1 MKEKSLNEIKAI
13 SLFAFLIGYGYYLKE
28 GMGIYYLLVSV
39 LFVYL
44 DSIFINKEGLFV
56 SKHIFYLLLAIYN
69 VISLAFV
76 IQYIRGE
83 TLDDIFLA
91 LIKPFMGANEI
102 YTLGFI
108 LIFTTGLIIKQN
120 IIGANNGKKQKK
132 YTKN

>member
-1 MKEKSLNEIKAI
+1 MKEKTLNEIKAI
-13 SLFAFLIGYGYYLKE
+13 SLFAFLIGCGYYLKE
-28 GMGIYYLLVSV
+28 GMEIYYLIVTI

-44 DSIFINKEGLFV
+44 DSIFINREGLFV

-69 VISLAFV
+69 VISLAFM

-91 LIKPFMGANEI
+91 LLKPFLGANEI
-102 YTLGFI
+102 YFVGLL

-120 IIGANNGKKQKK
+120 IIGANNGKE
-132 YTKN
+132 

>member
-13 SLFAFLIGYGYYLKE
+13 SLFAFLIGCGYYLKE

-44 DSIFINKEGLFV
+44 DYIFINKEGLFV

-69 VISLAFV
+69 VISLAFM
-76 IQYIRGE
+76 IQYIRGKS
-83 TLDDIFLA
+83 LDDIFLS
-91 LIKPFMGANEI
+91 LLKPFLGANEI
-102 YTLGFI
+102 YIVGFI

-120 IIGANNGKKQKK
+120 IIGANNGKE
-132 YTKN
+132 

>member
-1 MKEKSLNEIKAI
+1 MKEKTLNEIKAI
-13 SLFAFLIGYGYYLKE
+13 SLFAFLIGCGYYLKE
-28 GMGIYYLLVSV
+28 GMEIYYLIVTI

-44 DSIFINKEGLFV
+44 DSIFINREGLFV

-69 VISLAFV
+69 VISLAFM

-91 LIKPFMGANEI
+91 FLKPFLGANDI
-102 YTLGFI
+102 YFVGLL

-120 IIGANNGKKQKK
+120 IIGANNGKE
-132 YTKN
+132 

>member
-1 MKEKSLNEIKAI
+1 MKEKTLNEIKAI
-13 SLFAFLIGYGYYLKE
+13 SLFAFLIGCGYYLKE
-28 GMGIYYLLVSV
+28 GMEIYYLIVTIL
-39 LFVYL
+39 LVYL

-69 VISLAFV
+69 VISLVFM

-91 LIKPFMGANEI
+91 FLKPFLGANEI
-102 YTLGFI
+102 YFVGLI

-120 IIGANNGKKQKK
+120 IIGANNGKE
-132 YTKN
+132 

>member
-13 SLFAFLIGYGYYLKE
+13 SLFAFLVGCGYYLRE
-28 GMGIYYLLVSV
+28 GMGIYYLIVTI

-69 VISLAFV
+69 VISLAFM

-91 LIKPFMGANEI
+91 FLKPFLGANEI
-102 YTLGFI
+102 YILGII

-120 IIGANNGKKQKK
+120 IIGANNGKE
-132 YTKN
+132 

>member
-1 MKEKSLNEIKAI
+1 MKEKTLNEIKAI
-13 SLFAFLIGYGYYLKE
+13 SLFAFLIGCGYYPKE
-28 GMGIYYLLVSV
+28 GMEIYYLIVTI

-44 DSIFINKEGLFV
+44 DSIFINREGLFV

-69 VISLAFV
+69 VISLAFM

-91 LIKPFMGANEI
+91 LLKPFLGANNI
-102 YTLGFI
+102 YLVGLL

-120 IIGANNGKKQKK
+120 IIGANNGKE
-132 YTKN
+132 

>member
-1 MKEKSLNEIKAI
+1 MKEKTLNEIKAI
-13 SLFAFLIGYGYYLKE
+13 SLFAFLIGCGYYLKE
-28 GMGIYYLLVSV
+28 GMEIYYLIVTI

-44 DSIFINKEGLFV
+44 NSIFINKEGLFV

-69 VISLAFV
+69 VISLVFM

-91 LIKPFMGANEI
+91 FLKPFLGANEI
-102 YTLGFI
+102 YFVGLI

-120 IIGANNGKKQKK
+120 IIGANNGKE
-132 YTKN
+132 

>member
-13 SLFAFLIGYGYYLKE
+13 SLFAFLIGCGYYLKE

-44 DSIFINKEGLFV
+44 DSIFINKEGLFI

-69 VISLAFV
+69 VISLAFM
-76 IQYIRGE
+76 IQYIRGKS
-83 TLDDIFLA
+83 LDDIFLA
-91 LIKPFMGANEI
+91 LLKPFLGANEI
-102 YTLGFI
+102 YIVGFI

-120 IIGANNGKKQKK
+120 IIGANNGKE
-132 YTKN
+132 

>member
-13 SLFAFLIGYGYYLKE
+13 SFFAFLVGCGYYLKE
-28 GMGIYYLLVSV
+28 GMEIYYLIVTIL
-39 LFVYL
+39 LVYL

-69 VISLAFV
+69 VISLAFM

-83 TLDDIFLA
+83 TIDDIFLA
-91 LIKPFMGANEI
+91 FLKPFLGANEI
-102 YTLGFI
+102 YFVGII

-120 IIGANNGKKQKK
+120 IIGANNGKE
-132 YTKN
+132 

>member
-13 SLFAFLIGYGYYLKE
+13 SLFAFLVGCGYYLRE
-28 GMGIYYLLVSV
+28 GMGIYYLIVTI

-69 VISLAFV
+69 VISLAFM

-91 LIKPFMGANEI
+91 FLKPFLGANEI
-102 YTLGFI
+102 YFVGLL

-120 IIGANNGKKQKK
+120 IIGANNGKE
-132 YTKN
+132 

>member
-1 MKEKSLNEIKAI
+1 MKEKTLNEIKAI
-13 SLFAFLIGYGYYLKE
+13 SLFAFLIGCGYYLKE
-28 GMGIYYLLVSV
+28 GMEIYYLIVTI

-44 DSIFINKEGLFV
+44 DSIFINREGLFV

-69 VISLAFV
+69 VISLAFM

-91 LIKPFMGANEI
+91 FLKPFLGANEI
-102 YTLGFI
+102 YFVGLI

-120 IIGANNGKKQKK
+120 IIGANNGKE
-132 YTKN
+132 

>member
-13 SLFAFLIGYGYYLKE
+13 SFFAFLVGCGYYLKE
-28 GMGIYYLLVSV
+28 GMEIYYLIVTIL
-39 LFVYL
+39 LVYL

-69 VISLAFV
+69 VISLAFM

-91 LIKPFMGANEI
+91 FLKPFLGANEI
-102 YTLGFI
+102 YFVGLI
-108 LIFTTGLIIKQN
+108 LIFTTGLIVKQN
-120 IIGANNGKKQKK
+120 IIGANNGKE
-132 YTKN
+132 